1 MTKKQII
8 KKTREWAETLCC
20 NEIDLDIVFR
30 KFSKKEIADAS
41 DGNFTPLAFADS
53 NARYME
59 ATIYFNADKLKLI
72 NDESIV
78 HELLHI
84 KLNELTGYLYA
95 NEEKAKADQ
104 WKGYFEER
112 FVSQMSK
119 IITRGFKV

>member
-1 MTKKQII
+1 MTKPQII
-8 KKTREWAETLCC
+8 KKVRKWAETFCC
-20 NEIDLDIVFR
+20 NEIDLDIVFQ
-30 KFSKKEIADAS
+30 KFTKEEIAKVS
-41 DGNFTPLAFADS
+41 DGHFTPVAFADS

-59 ATIYFNADKLKLI
+59 ATIYFNVDNLKLV

-78 HELLHI
+78 HEILHI

-119 IITRGFKV
+119 IITRL